1 LSSYQSTRRRYSAIF
16 EFKNGSRDVLTV
28 WQSEPD
34 SAVEAAR
41 NWLEFSQTS
50 PASEAVNV
58 LVEVLG
64 DESDPGDIGI
74 AGMNEDVNHRRF
86 SSEGEPVHTYFRPE
100 PEEVRR
106 LTAALRTSDE
116 GNWPLIRS
124 LLQEQAV
131 DVGDAAVVS
140 TWEWRPERPQHAIIV
155 TRGRHSY
162 QFHDGSKPVDDPAK
176 PPRLPPVLHQNP
188 DRPDWMRQDEM
199 GFEML
204 ERGEL

>member
-1 LSSYQSTRRRYSAIF
+1 
-16 EFKNGSRDVLTV
+16 
-28 WQSEPD
+28 
-34 SAVEAAR
+34 
-41 NWLEFSQTS
+41 
-50 PASEAVNV
+50 V

-140 TWEWRPERPQHAIIV
+140 TWEWRPERPQHAMIV
-155 TRGRHSY
+155 TRGRDSY
-162 QFHDGSKPVDDPAK
+162 QFHDGFEAC
-176 PPRLPPVLHQNP
+176 R
-188 DRPDWMRQDEM
+188 RP
-199 GFEML
+199 
-204 ERGEL
+204 GEATKTAPSLAPEPG